1 MHFGFTQRKQ
11 KGFAPIL
18 IILIIAGIALAV
30 GGAYYFSKSQISK
43 PQTQIEVSPT
53 PKLTVTPTLNEA
65 YSKELQRYPI
75 YPNAKFISKET
86 TAPFSDYRCEKGNDS
101 PACIYGKNN
110 FTFESSDKEDQVLDW
125 YKDDK
130 SGLGWKFYGGGQNIS
145 TYRKGN
151 DSFELIWNSTPS
163 SGTQFTIS
171 VVNKP
176 VESLDQNQL
185 DTSNW
190 KTYTNGKNNFS
201 IDIPQNLIFSEKSL
215 QPEPKSS
222 EIAWWYNWRSHSE
235 EELQKLGVS
244 ADDIQKSSAI
254 RAEVGYYDIL
264 LIITENALLHPA
276 YDKPKPLTLENL
288 KRMFIEDSELK
299 EIEFQG
305 RHGVRNKTILGQG
318 EILDYYII
326 NGKEL
331 VRLSA
336 TTYNPQKIPT
346 SYIDQILSTF
356 KFTN

>member
-1 MHFGFTQRKQ
+1 MNNKGFTS
-11 KGFAPIL
+11 
-18 IILIIAGIALAV
+18 IILVLFVLVFAGVAGYLYL
-30 GGAYYFSKSQISK
+30 GKNFSNFSL
-43 PQTQIEVSPT
+43 PT
-53 PKLTVTPTLNEA
+53 PKVLVTPT
-65 YSKELQRYPI
+65 P
-75 YPNAKFISKET
+75 PNSDP
-86 TAPFSDYRCEKGNDS
+86 TA
-101 PACIYGKNN
+101 
-110 FTFESSDKEDQVLDW
+110 
-125 YKDDK
+125 
-130 SGLGWKFYGGGQNIS
+130 
-145 TYRKGN
+145 
-151 DSFELIWNSTPS
+151 
-163 SGTQFTIS
+163 
-171 VVNKP
+171 
-176 VESLDQNQL
+176 
-185 DTSNW
+185 NW
-190 KTYTNGKNNFS
+190 KTYTNKKNNFS
-201 IDIPQNLIFSEKSL
+201 IDIPQNLIFSETSP

-264 LIITENALLHPA
+264 LIITENALLHPV
-276 YDKPKPLTLENL
+276 YDKPKQLTLENL

-336 TTYNPQKIPT
+336 TTYSPQKIPT